1 MNLKRRLITTG
12 FFPVIGLSL
21 LAGRLAGPEA
31 MRVVHRSSAGA
42 VQPAVVYSVCVYGLS
57 RGGLV

>member
-1 MNLKRRLITTG
+1 MNLKRSLITTG
-12 FFPVIGLSL
+12 LFPIGLSL
-21 LAGRLAGPEA
+21 LAGRLVGTEA